1 MTIAPRSVCR
11 WGKENDAAHRFVSRT
26 SENPFRALFEEFF
39 VSIKFTNSVASIVLL
54 LVSATFAHAQN
65 VLLFTFDD
73 SGPNATSTV
82 TGSYDTSGLTPGSFF
97 LDEQTPPIPLGGPG
111 PFGTAVVFSFGATT
125 ATSIDRFSNATAPGP
140 SDSYFPFLVSF
151 SAQIET
157 PLSEYLEILA
167 SISQEASIGLA
178 EGETV
183 FNADTLANNVIVY
196 QEGAFGGNLRNSF
209 LTSTPTTVFS
219 DPNGDNII
227 QFVLTPKIILGDVN
241 GDLIVNFL
249 DIAPFIQALANADF
263 VEAADV
269 NQDSELNFLDIA
281 PFIEILSA
289 G

>member
-97 LDEQTPPIPLGGPG
+97 LDEQNPPIPLGGPG

-125 ATSIDRFSNATAPGP
+125 ATSIDRFSNATAPGQ
-140 SDSYFPFLVSF
+140 PFLVSF

-281 PFIEILSA
+281 PFIQILSA

>member
-97 LDEQTPPIPLGGPG
+97 LDEQNPPIPLGGPG

-125 ATSIDRFSNATAPGP
+125 ATSIDRFSSATAPGP

-249 DIAPFIQALANADF
+249 DIAPFIQALATADF

-281 PFIEILSA
+281 PFIQILSA

>member
-1 MTIAPRSVCR
+1 M
-11 WGKENDAAHRFVSRT
+11 
-26 SENPFRALFEEFF
+26 
-39 VSIKFTNSVASIVLL
+39 SIKFTNSVASIVLL
-54 LVSATFAHAQN
+54 LVSATFTHAQN

-97 LDEQTPPIPLGGPG
+97 LDEQNPPIPLGGPG

-125 ATSIDRFSNATAPGP
+125 ATSIDRFSSATAPGP

-227 QFVLTPKIILGDVN
+227 QFVLPPKIILGDVN

-281 PFIEILSA
+281 PFIQILSA
-289 G
+289 D

>member
-97 LDEQTPPIPLGGPG
+97 LDEQNPPIPLGGPG

>member
-97 LDEQTPPIPLGGPG
+97 LDEQNPPIPLGGPG

-125 ATSIDRFSNATAPGP
+125 ATSIDRFSNATAPGQ
-140 SDSYFPFLVSF
+140 PFLVSF

-157 PLSEYLEILA
+157 PLSEYLEIVA

-249 DIAPFIQALANADF
+249 DIAPFIQALATADF

-281 PFIEILSA
+281 PFIQILSA

>member
-11 WGKENDAAHRFVSRT
+11 WGKENDPAHRFVSRT

-97 LDEQTPPIPLGGPG
+97 LDEQNPPIPLGGPG

-125 ATSIDRFSNATAPGP
+125 ATSIDRFSNATAPGQ
-140 SDSYFPFLVSF
+140 PFLVSF

-249 DIAPFIQALANADF
+249 DIAPFIQALATADF

-281 PFIEILSA
+281 PFIQILSA

>member
-97 LDEQTPPIPLGGPG
+97 LDEQNPPIPLGGPG

-125 ATSIDRFSNATAPGP
+125 ATSTDRFSSATAPGP

-249 DIAPFIQALANADF
+249 DIAPFIQALATADF

-281 PFIEILSA
+281 PFIQILSA

>member
-11 WGKENDAAHRFVSRT
+11 WGKENDPAHRFVSRT

-97 LDEQTPPIPLGGPG
+97 LDEQNPPIPLGGPG

-125 ATSIDRFSNATAPGP
+125 ATSIARFSNATAPGQ
-140 SDSYFPFLVSF
+140 PFLVSF

-249 DIAPFIQALANADF
+249 DIAPFIQALATADF

-281 PFIEILSA
+281 PFIQILSP

>member
-11 WGKENDAAHRFVSRT
+11 WGKENDPAHRFVSRT

-97 LDEQTPPIPLGGPG
+97 LDEQNPPIPLGGPG

-125 ATSIDRFSNATAPGP
+125 ATSIDRFSNATAPGQ
-140 SDSYFPFLVSF
+140 PFLVSF

-249 DIAPFIQALANADF
+249 DIAPFIQALATADF

>member
-97 LDEQTPPIPLGGPG
+97 LDEQNPPIPLGGPG

-125 ATSIDRFSNATAPGP
+125 ATSTDRFSNATAPGP

-241 GDLIVNFL
+241 GDLVVNFL

-281 PFIEILSA
+281 PFIQILSA

>member
-1 MTIAPRSVCR
+1 M
-11 WGKENDAAHRFVSRT
+11 
-26 SENPFRALFEEFF
+26 
-39 VSIKFTNSVASIVLL
+39 SIKFTNSVASIVLL

-97 LDEQTPPIPLGGPG
+97 LDEQNPPIPLGGPG

-249 DIAPFIQALANADF
+249 DIAPFIQALATADF

>member
-97 LDEQTPPIPLGGPG
+97 LDEQNPPIPLGGPG

-125 ATSIDRFSNATAPGP
+125 ATSIDRFSNATAPGQ
-140 SDSYFPFLVSF
+140 PFLVSF

-249 DIAPFIQALANADF
+249 DIAPFIQALATADF

-281 PFIEILSA
+281 PFIQILSA

>member
-11 WGKENDAAHRFVSRT
+11 WGKENDPAHRFVSRT

-125 ATSIDRFSNATAPGP
+125 ATSIDRFSNATAPGQ
-140 SDSYFPFLVSF
+140 PFLVSF

-157 PLSEYLEILA
+157 PLSEYLEIVA
-167 SISQEASIGLA
+167 TIGGPQASIGLA

-249 DIAPFIQALANADF
+249 DIAPFIQALATADF

-281 PFIEILSA
+281 PFIQILSA

>member
-97 LDEQTPPIPLGGPG
+97 LDEQNPPIPLGGPG

-125 ATSIDRFSNATAPGP
+125 ATSIDRFSSATAPGP

-227 QFVLTPKIILGDVN
+227 QFVLPPKIILGDVN

-281 PFIEILSA
+281 PFIQILSA
-289 G
+289 D